1 MTLVRCDA
9 GLAALRLTGAD
20 RLSFLHRLTTAN
32 VASLAAGESRPTLLL
47 ERTGRLVDRLLMVA
61 RPDDTVLIATGE
73 RAAVVAE
80 SLRRYVIADDVEIEE
95 SGDEVVTLVG
105 EVPAE
110 LAPGLTIARD
120 GDVVAHVFGPGAA
133 AATADV
139 PPAAPGEWERIR
151 IETLRPAFGAEWD
164 DRSLPLEVGLA
175 GCIDFTKGC
184 YLGQEV
190 VARLYNYRRVKRHLV
205 RLTLEGADVPAPGT
219 ELLAGDAPV
228 GRITTAAR
236 RDGIPIAFASVVKE
250 QATRDARLVLA
261 DGTPATVSPIGGE
274 EKP

>member
-32 VASLAAGESRPTLLL
+32 VASLAPGESRPTLLL
-47 ERTGRLVDRLLMVA
+47 ERTGRVVDRLLVVA
-61 RPDDTVLIATGE
+61 RPDDTVLIVTGE

-95 SGDEVVTLVG
+95 SGDEVVTLAG
-105 EVPAE
+105 EAPAE

-120 GDVVAHVFGPGAA
+120 GDVVTHVFGPGAA

-175 GCIDFTKGC
+175 GCIDFAKGC

-219 ELLAGDAPV
+219 ELLAGDVPV
-228 GRITTAAR
+228 GRITTASR
-236 RDGIPIAFASVVKE
+236 REGVPIAFASVAKE
-250 QATRDARLVLA
+250 QATHDARLVLA
-261 DGTPATVSPIGGE
+261 DGTEATVSPIGGE